1 MKRHDKTR
9 LIALL
14 CLGEAAG
21 PILLE
26 CAVDTTAH
34 GRNANEH
41 VLRHHACQC

>member
-1 MKRHDKTR
+1 MKRHDNTR

-14 CLGEAAG
+14 GPGEAAG

-34 GRNANEH
+34 GRSANEH
-41 VLRHHACQC
+41 VLLQHACKS